1 MKILL
6 VEDDMPLAEAL
17 MARLSEA
24 DVLVEHAV
32 NGADADFLVQT
43 ERYDAVVLDLGL
55 PDGDGTRWLAQ
66 WREAGIEVPVLV

>member
-17 MARLSEA
+17 MARLGEA
-24 DVLVEHAV
+24 DVLVEHATT
-32 NGADADFLVQT
+32 GGDADFLIQT
-43 ERYDAVVLDLGL
+43 ESYDAVVLDLGL

-66 WREAGIEVPVLV
+66 